1 MILATLF
8 GKLLKIWVVIRG
20 DAIFLLFLD
29 CSAELVVLCNASF
42 SHQVKFYSFVFMH
55 NISTLVVCV
64 NGKHPWSLPFFPLR
78 SLHRPISSIQT
89 PDTGNCRYPIHD
101 KKNMTCPWEGSSIA
115 RVSRSWCT
123 CFSGY
128 IEKLK
133 FSEGRISRVLKESTQ
148 YIRQKLLLPQREIFR
163 TIYSEIDLRCLKSP

>member
-1 MILATLF
+1 MILATVLF
-8 GKLLKIWVVIRG
+8 GKLLKIWAVIRG
-20 DAIFLLFLD
+20 DAIFLLFLV
-29 CSAELVVLCNASF
+29 CSAELVVLCNVSF

-78 SLHRPISSIQT
+78 SLHLPISSIQT
-89 PDTGNCRYPIHD
+89 PDTGNCRYPLHD

-115 RVSRSWCT
+115 PVSRRWCI
-123 CFSGY
+123 CFYGY

-133 FSEGRISRVLKESTQ
+133 VSEGRISRALNLTKVHNTS
-148 YIRQKLLLPQREIFR
+148 Y
-163 TIYSEIDLRCLKSP
+163 KSHCSHNMKS

>member
-1 MILATLF
+1 MILATVLF

-42 SHQVKFYSFVFMH
+42 SHQVKFYSFVLMD
-55 NISTLVVCV
+55 NISTRVVCV
-64 NGKHPWSLPFFPLR
+64 NGKLPWSLPFFPLG
-78 SLHRPISSIQT
+78 SLHRPIFSIQT
-89 PDTGNCRYPIHD
+89 PDTTGHCRYPLHD
-101 KKNMTCPWEGSSIA
+101 KKNMTCPWAGSSIA
-115 RVSRSWCT
+115 RVSRRWCI

-148 YIRQKLLLPQREIFR
+148 YIRQKLLLPQREIL
-163 TIYSEIDLRCLKSP
+163 E